1 MVYADNAATTKMS
14 RTAIDAMLPYMET
27 HYGNPSSLYR
37 LGQEAAEA
45 LQSAR
50 ETVAACLGCT
60 PRKIT
65 FTSGGSEAD
74 NQALISAARIGER
87 KGKKHIIT
95 TAVEHSAVLE
105 PCKALEMQG
114 YEVTYLHPDATGHI
128 RIEALEE
135 ALRPDTVLVSMMLV
149 NNELGCVLPVK
160 EAAALVKAYDKQ
172 ILFHTDAVQG
182 FLKVPFTPAG
192 LGVDLLSLS
201 GHKIHAP
208 KGIGALYIRQGLPLK
223 PFILGG
229 GQENGLRSG
238 TEPTGQIAA
247 FAVACQ
253 TGKAKMAQSL
263 AHMNQLKAYT
273 LERLH
278 AEVPQVEAAAR
289 LGAPMI
295 ELHTGCFANHSGR
308 ERTEELAR
316 LKRAAELAH
325 SLGIQVNA
333 GHGINYQN
341 LEQLLAGVPCL
352 HELNIGHTIVSR
364 ALFVGMEQAV
374 REMRQAIDRLS

>member
-1 MVYADNAATTKMS
+1 MLRRRGPSHLYFDHNLAHQAGASGLAVGPVGVLRGHNDKIPVVEHRAAV
-14 RTAIDAMLPYMET
+14 A
-27 HYGNPSSLYR
+27 GR
-37 LGQEAAEA
+37 LGCAPEE
-45 LQSAR
+45 L
-50 ETVAACLGCT
+50 V
-60 PRKIT
+60 
-65 FTSGGSEAD
+65 FTSCGTESD
-74 NQALISAARIGER
+74 NWAIRSAVEYGRR
-87 KGKKHIIT
+87 KGKHIIT
-95 TAVEHSAVLE
+95 TAIEHAAVLE
-105 PCKALEMQG
+105 PIRELERQG
-114 YEVTYLHPDATGHI
+114 YEVTWLQPDQQGIITAEQV
-128 RIEALEE
+128 EA
-135 ALRPDTVLVSMMLV
+135 ALRPDTILVAMMLV

-208 KGIGALYIRQGLPLK
+208 KGIGALYIWQGLPLK

-263 AHMNQLKAYT
+263 AHMNELKAYT

-278 AEVPQVEAAAR
+278 AEVPKVEEILSGDAPHILALTLPGYKSEVLVRVLGDRGICVSAGSACHRGKPSHVYAALPLTKAQR
-289 LGAPMI
+289 DGAFRVSFCGDTTREEVDQLI
-295 ELHTGCFANHSGR
+295 DGLKFAAD
-308 ERTEELAR
+308 T
-316 LKRAAELAH
+316 
-325 SLGIQVNA
+325 
-333 GHGINYQN
+333 
-341 LEQLLAGVPCL
+341 
-352 HELNIGHTIVSR
+352 
-364 ALFVGMEQAV
+364 LFPSM
-374 REMRQAIDRLS
+374 S